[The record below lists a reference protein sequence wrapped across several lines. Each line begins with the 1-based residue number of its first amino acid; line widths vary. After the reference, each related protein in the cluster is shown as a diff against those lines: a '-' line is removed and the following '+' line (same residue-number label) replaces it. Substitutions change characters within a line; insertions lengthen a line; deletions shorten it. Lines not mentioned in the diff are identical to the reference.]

1 MAEPLVLLP
10 GTMCDARLWSHAFLA
25 LNAERAV
32 MVAPL
37 AGRSTMGALAQDVL
51 DAAPR
56 RFALAGLGFGGM
68 VAMEMLARAPDR
80 IARIALL
87 DTSPLPETPQDAAA
101 REPRIVG
108 ARHGRL
114 EEVMAE
120 EIPPDA
126 LAPGPGRFEVAQT
139 LREMAHDLG
148 PEVFAAQS
156 RALQRRPDQQKTL
169 RACRVPALVLC
180 GAHDTVFPVR
190 RHEVTAGM
198 IPGATLQVMEE
209 AGHLPPLEQP
219 DATTE
224 ALRVWLA
231 APLVLR

>member
-10 GTMCDARLWSHAFLA
+10 GTMCDARLWSHAFLV
-25 LNAERAV
+25 LNSERAV

-37 AGRSTMGALAQDVL
+37 AGRSTVGALAQDVL

-80 IARIALL
+80 IARIALM

-120 EIPPDA
+120 EIPPHA

-139 LREMAHDLG
+139 LREMARDLG

-190 RHEVTAGM
+190 RHEITAGM

-224 ALRVWLA
+224 ALRAWLA